1 VSPASEVMD
10 WTDRGNTA
18 LCPHC
23 QIDAIV
29 PEQLDVPTLEAL
41 NLRWFGS
48 VRKI

>member
-1 VSPASEVMD
+1 MTRAEVAD

-23 QIDAIV
+23 QIDAVV
-29 PEQLDVPTLEAL
+29 PRQLDMPTLEAL

-48 VRKI
+48 VPKI